1 MAVSEQTQRW
11 LMHACTN
18 DFPSEDLTNNEG
30 WPKGMMGPVRAQ
42 KLKDKGINNFRQLM
56 QQAVSMEESR
66 FKREY
71 GGNGALDHA
80 AGAFWEVLTTWH
92 HAQLERTGQKIPQTQ
107 TWLMWADS
115 HGLPAESLKQREGWP
130 EGMLGDIRVAKL
142 ENQGVS
148 KTSQLMNAALA
159 MTQEEFVRE
168 FGGKGGALDNRAAAF
183 HAFLRKSAEHNGVV
197 PGSTPTATAS
207 PNLVVIAVVL
217 LLLAVA
223 YKFVA

>member
-18 DFPSEDLTNNEG
+18 DFPSEDLTNNDG
-30 WPKGMMGPVRAQ
+30 WPKGMMGPARAQ

-66 FKREY
+66 FKREF

-107 TWLMWADS
+107 TWLMWADN
-115 HGLPAESLKQREGWP
+115 HDLPAESLKQREGWP
-130 EGMLGDIRVAKL
+130 EGMLGEIRVAKL
-142 ENQGVS
+142 ESQGVS
-148 KTSQLMNAALA
+148 KTSQLMNMALA
-159 MTQEEFVRE
+159 MTQEDFVRE

-183 HAFLRKSAEHNGVV
+183 HAFLRKSAQRNGVV
-197 PGSTPTATAS
+197 PGSTPTATSS
-207 PNLVVIAVVL
+207 PNLVLIAVVL
-217 LLLAVA
+217 LLLAAA